1 MNLLRGAA
9 LVLAATVLVGGLGH
23 EEGDGR
29 IVKEAEIS
37 DGNSAIEGD
46 WEKQNFGSR
55 TSDERSDGVL
65 ERLKVDENAPSL
77 PSRSLKRGRGR
88 GFPTLSSRE
97 ESNSVSIH
105 RGRGGS
111 RSREKSEKEGKA
123 VVKADLVTKQK
134 SRFRPRKSGSSLV
147 GTRQRTN

>member
-9 LVLAATVLVGGLGH
+9 LVLAATVMVGGLGH

-29 IVKEAEIS
+29 IVKEAKIS
-37 DGNSAIEGD
+37 DEDSAIGGD

-55 TSDERSDGVL
+55 TSDERRNGVL

-88 GFPTLSSRE
+88 GFPTKASRE
-97 ESNSVSIH
+97 ESNSVSNQ
-105 RGRGGS
+105 RGRGGL
-111 RSREKSEKEGKA
+111 RQA
-123 VVKADLVTKQK
+123 C
-134 SRFRPRKSGSSLV
+134 SLH
-147 GTRQRTN
+147 NS